1 MFQIVTDS
9 CCDIPFQFL
18 DEAGIAFIP
27 MLVEINGQE
36 YKDDLGKTFDVDFFY
51 EALKDKQ
58 MPTTSQINVGRYL
71 EFFEPYV
78 QKGIPVIYLS
88 FSSGLSGSYNSAL
101 QAVAVLK
108 EDYPQAE
115 VAVVDTL
122 AASLGQGLLVLGAK
136 KQQAAGKS
144 FTEVI
149 AWVEEQKMLL
159 QSWVTV
165 DDLKHLERGGRISKS
180 EAALGGL
187 LKVKPII
194 HVDKNGKLQNVDK
207 VRGRN
212 KSLQKIVDETLA
224 HLTSRQEQIVYIA
237 YSGDVAA
244 AETVLAAITAE
255 VDIEDVACLPLGPTI
270 SAHTGLGCVAIF
282 TFGKNRNEEVS

>member
-1 MFQIVTDS
+1 MYQIVTDS

-18 DEAGIAFIP
+18 DEAGIAFLP
-27 MLVEINGQE
+27 MLVEVNGKE
-36 YKDDLGKTFDVDFFY
+36 YEDDLGKTFDVDFFY
-51 EALKDKQ
+51 QALKDKQ

-78 QKGIPVIYLS
+78 KAEIPVIYLA
-88 FSSGLSGSYNSAL
+88 FSSGMSGSYYSAL
-101 QAVAVLK
+101 QAVDLLK
-108 EDYPQAE
+108 EEYPNAQI
-115 VAVVDTL
+115 AVVDTL

-136 KQQAAGKS
+136 KQQDAGHS
-144 FTEVI
+144 FAEVV
-149 AWVEEQKMLL
+149 AWVENQKMLL

-194 HVDKNGKLQNVDK
+194 HVDENGKLQNVDK

-212 KSLQKIVDETLA
+212 KSLQKIIDETLQ
-224 HLTSRQEQIVYIA
+224 HLTSRENQIVYIA
-237 YSGDVAA
+237 YSGDVSA
-244 AETVLAAITAE
+244 AETVLSAIVE
-255 VDIEDVACLPLGPTI
+255 EISIEDIACLPLGPTI
-270 SAHTGLGCVAIF
+270 AAHTGLGCVAIF
-282 TFGKNRNEEVS
+282 TFGKNRNEK

>member
-71 EFFEPYV
+71 EFFEPYA

-237 YSGDVAA
+237 YFGDVAA

>member
-18 DEAGIAFIP
+18 DEAGIAFLP
-27 MLVEINGQE
+27 MLVEINGKE
-36 YKDDLGKTFDVDFFY
+36 YEDDLGKTFDVDFFY
-51 EALKDKQ
+51 QALKDKQ

-71 EFFEPYV
+71 EFFEPYA
-78 QKGIPVIYLS
+78 KSDTPVIYLS
-88 FSSGLSGSYNSAL
+88 FSSGMSGSYYSAL
-101 QAVAVLK
+101 QAVDVLK
-108 EDYPQAE
+108 EDYPDVQI
-115 VAVVDTL
+115 AVVDTL

-136 KQQAAGKS
+136 KQQDAGKT
-144 FTEVI
+144 FAEVI
-149 AWVEEQKMLL
+149 AWVEEHKMLL

-194 HVDKNGKLQNVDK
+194 HVDENGKLQNVDK

-212 KSLQKIVDETLA
+212 KSLQKIVTETLNN
-224 HLTSRQEQIVYIA
+224 LTSRENQIVYIA

-244 AETVLAAITAE
+244 AETVLATIVE
-255 VDIEDVACLPLGPTI
+255 DVSIEDIACLPLGPTI

-282 TFGKNRNEEVS
+282 TFGKNRNEKV

>member
-1 MFQIVTDS
+1 
-9 CCDIPFQFL
+9 
-18 DEAGIAFIP
+18 

-71 EFFEPYV
+71 EFFEPYA

-136 KQQAAGKS
+136 KQQATGKS

>member
-71 EFFEPYV
+71 EFFEPYA

-282 TFGKNRNEEVS
+282 TFGKNRNEEVF

>member
-9 CCDIPFQFL
+9 CCDIPFQML

-58 MPTTSQINVGRYL
+58 MPTTSQINVGRYV
-71 EFFEPYV
+71 EFFEPYA

-149 AWVEEQKMLL
+149 AWVEEQKILL

-207 VRGRN
+207 VRGCNR
-212 KSLQKIVDETLA
+212 SLQKIVDEALA

-255 VDIEDVACLPLGPTI
+255 VAVKDSVCLPLGPTI

>member
-18 DEAGIAFIP
+18 DEAGIAFLP
-27 MLVEINGQE
+27 MLVEINGKE
-36 YKDDLGKTFDVDFFY
+36 YQDDLGKTFDVEFFY
-51 EALKDKQ
+51 KALKDKQ

-71 EFFEPYV
+71 EFFEPYA
-78 QKGIPVIYLS
+78 KKDIPVIYLS
-88 FSSGLSGSYNSAL
+88 FSSGMSGSYYSAL
-101 QAVAVLK
+101 QAVEVLK
-108 EDYPQAE
+108 EDYPNAK

-136 KQQAAGKS
+136 KQQDAGKN
-144 FTEVI
+144 FEEVI
-149 AWVEEQKMLL
+149 AWVDEQKMLL

-180 EAALGGL
+180 EATLGGL

-212 KSLQKIVDETLA
+212 KSLQKIIDETLA
-224 HLTSRQEQIVYIA
+224 HLTSREDQIVYIA

-244 AETVLAAITAE
+244 AETVLAGIVEE
-255 VDIEDVACLPLGPTI
+255 VAIEDIACLPLGPTI

-282 TFGKNRNEEVS
+282 TFGKNRSEEA

>member
-71 EFFEPYV
+71 EFFEPYA